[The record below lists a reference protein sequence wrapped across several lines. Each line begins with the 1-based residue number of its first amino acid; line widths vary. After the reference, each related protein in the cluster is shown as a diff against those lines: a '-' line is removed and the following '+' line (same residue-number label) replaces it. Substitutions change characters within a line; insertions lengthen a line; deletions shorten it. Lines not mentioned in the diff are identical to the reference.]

1 MDNSFSKDEII
12 KDIPDSS
19 FLKFQSIINPEK
31 IFQFSNESKNFIE
44 KSKSKENSY
53 KINKS
58 NFFSICKKIF
68 SSKYPN
74 FYDIY
79 ELIFERF
86 KEKKCIF
93 NMDKNIIDNAYCLLD
108 IYSTEKIEIYVV
120 EIFFCAIMMTEFKK
134 KIETMFYIT
143 DADSDGL
150 INEEEIKKI
159 ILTANK
165 LFCEESAQ
173 YFPESTLIQQSLS
186 CLKAKKVIENLL
198 YWPGELKKK
207 LEKSRYIP
215 FGDFYDSLIK
225 IENYKYDIIPTF
237 INLKKCLYTQRKE
250 IEFIMKKNCKKD
262 FLKISYDLIN
272 EHINLNSV
280 KNILKKCFD
289 PKKHAKKKKLE
300 SFKEINKKKEK
311 DGKINLKKLF
321 RIKKSGYDGNRP
333 SQTSL
338 SFYVDTNKN
347 LHSYNENDY
356 KIKYNTDRKN
366 DKNSHI
372 STIGEY
378 NNDNNFERIEKNK
391 GHLSNKYNKLKK
403 TNSLD
408 YKNKKKIFIKK
419 LDLIKRNSTNPNSFL
434 NFKKK
439 GILHPSYN
447 PLSFSQVDSLNK
459 SSSQSNKKVSFSSNK
474 DIKQCLSQE
483 HFQQKTTSNFN
494 LETSVSASR
503 KKSSFHSEE
512 IDLTSI
518 KFHKI
523 PLINISKIDKNEN
536 NKNAK
541 IKSLF
546 RKSLKNREK
555 SSNNFSKINFNRSKS
570 IISIMQNI
578 KINNK
583 KNIEKGDYY
592 KFTSLVFP
600 PCIINNREKEEN
612 IVFVNEK
619 YSKSN
624 RVIDEY
630 NCLLKPYDEV
640 KNEVLDELKEQRNK
654 DIHAFDV
661 ILKIK
666 NSLENKKH
674 ELLLLSNLKKNQ
686 DDSKY

>member
-1 MDNSFSKDEII
+1 
-12 KDIPDSS
+12 
-19 FLKFQSIINPEK
+19 
-31 IFQFSNESKNFIE
+31 
-44 KSKSKENSY
+44 
-53 KINKS
+53 
-58 NFFSICKKIF
+58 
-68 SSKYPN
+68 
-74 FYDIY
+74 
-79 ELIFERF
+79 
-86 KEKKCIF
+86 
-93 NMDKNIIDNAYCLLD
+93 
-108 IYSTEKIEIYVV
+108 
-120 EIFFCAIMMTEFKK
+120 
-134 KIETMFYIT
+134 
-143 DADSDGL
+143 
-150 INEEEIKKI
+150 
-159 ILTANK
+159 
-165 LFCEESAQ
+165 
-173 YFPESTLIQQSLS
+173 
-186 CLKAKKVIENLL
+186 
-198 YWPGELKKK
+198 
-207 LEKSRYIP
+207 
-215 FGDFYDSLIK
+215 
-225 IENYKYDIIPTF
+225 
-237 INLKKCLYTQRKE
+237 
-250 IEFIMKKNCKKD
+250 MKKNCKKD

-272 EHINLNSV
+272 EHNNLNSV

-300 SFKEINKKKEK
+300 SFKEINIKKEK

-321 RIKKSGYDGNRP
+321 RIKKDGFDRNRP

-347 LHSYNENDY
+347 LYNYNESDY
-356 KIKYNTDRKN
+356 KIKYNTDRKS
-366 DKNSHI
+366 DKNSQI
-372 STIGEY
+372 ITIGEF

-391 GHLSNKYNKLKK
+391 GQLNPKFSGLKK

-408 YKNKKKIFIKK
+408 YENKKKIFIKK

-434 NFKKK
+434 NFKNK

-447 PLSFSQVDSLNK
+447 PLSFSQVDSFNK
-459 SSSQSNKKVSFSSNK
+459 SNSQSNKKVSFSSSK

-494 LETSVSASR
+494 LETSVSAR

-512 IDLTSI
+512 IDLTNI

-523 PLINISKIDKNEN
+523 PLINISKIDKNKN
-536 NKNAK
+536 NKNTK

-546 RKSLKNREK
+546 RKSLKNREI
-555 SSNNFSKINFNRSKS
+555 SSNNLSKISSNRRKS
-570 IISIMQNI
+570 ILSIKQNI

-583 KNIEKGDYY
+583 KNLEKGDYY

-600 PCIINNREKEEN
+600 PCIINNKEKEES
-612 IVFVNEK
+612 IVFENEK
-619 YSKSN
+619 NNKNN